1 MGSYLVFVIFL
12 FVDSL
17 QNTHCCTVCLYIE
30 LTKLHDGT
38 HLFIF
43 SPLLG
48 PCGILTPEQVLNLCS
63 LWWKHGVLT
72 TGPPGKSLL
81 LAFRSTM
88 NLRSEVHVLWVTRSI
103 VSDSCIVFHSRHFPH
118 FSHPFHRNGLY
129 VIPTLLPQ
137 TVL

>member
-72 TGPPGKSLL
+72 TGPPGNSLL
-81 LAFRSTM
+81 LAFCSTM